1 MIIMKWNNK
10 WLAGALSL
18 QILLGSSIAFAE
30 QPAAEKYRN
39 IIQSGN
45 FYVEYGPKGWGLRD
59 YVVAQNGV
67 RMSGL
72 KLEKMFGTTS
82 YPAVRYDN
90 GKYYKFVNKG
100 TVKREEEIANNEWKS
115 YQNYESYQDA
125 VVDSNTYNNG
135 TVRIGGRS
143 SFYGGVFGG
152 SSGGEYPKKT
162 TGVVLEESNLNNP
175 YLNPDAHW
183 EKVRAR
189 LSLPAA
195 LKIFAYNDPYMG
207 HEYGENEPVFIESG
221 QVEDNGKQR
230 VCDKYTSVLKD
241 NKGNVKAEMVYTAI
255 YDEKG
260 NLYKINK
267 VCKINGKVLPVDELE
282 IVTIT
287 DVLPEKAI
295 DMPKSKIYAADT
307 GTITDLL
314 KKPTLI
320 EEIK

>member
-1 MIIMKWNNK
+1 MKWNNR

-30 QPAAEKYRN
+30 QPAAEKYRS

-67 RMSGL
+67 RMSGM

-82 YPAVRYDN
+82 YPAVRYEN

-100 TVKREEEIANNEWKS
+100 TVKREEEIANREWKS

-125 VVDSNTYNNG
+125 TIDSNVYSRT
-135 TVRIGGRS
+135 TAA
-143 SFYGGVFGG
+143 GG
-152 SSGGEYPKKT
+152 SSRGEYPKKT

-207 HEYGENEPVFIESG
+207 HEYGENEPVFTESG

-241 NKGNVKAEMVYTAI
+241 NKGNVKAEMLYTAI

-314 KKPTLI
+314 KKPTLV

>member
-1 MIIMKWNNK
+1 MKWNNK

-30 QPAAEKYRN
+30 QPAAEKYRS

-67 RMSGL
+67 RMSGM

-82 YPAVRYDN
+82 YPAVRYEN

-100 TVKREEEIANNEWKS
+100 TVKREEEIANREWKS

-125 VVDSNTYNNG
+125 TIDSNVYSRT
-135 TVRIGGRS
+135 TAAGGNR
-143 SFYGGVFGG
+143 
-152 SSGGEYPKKT
+152 GGEYPKKT

-207 HEYGENEPVFIESG
+207 HEYGENEPVFTESG
-221 QVEDNGKQR
+221 QIEDNGKQR

-241 NKGNVKAEMVYTAI
+241 NKGNVKAEMLYTAI

-307 GTITDLL
+307 GTIVDLL
-314 KKPTLI
+314 KKPTLV

>member
-1 MIIMKWNNK
+1 MKWNKK

-18 QILLGSSIAFAE
+18 QVLLGSSIAFAE
-30 QPAAEKYRN
+30 QPAAEKYRS

-100 TVKREEEIANNEWKS
+100 TVKREEEVANNEWKS

-135 TVRIGGRS
+135 IVRIGGRTS
-143 SFYGGVFGG
+143 S
-152 SSGGEYPKKT
+152 SEYPKKT

-183 EKVRAR
+183 EKVRSR

-207 HEYGENEPVFIESG
+207 HEYGENEPVFTESG
-221 QVEDNGKQR
+221 QVEDNGEQR

-241 NKGNVKAEMVYTAI
+241 NNGNVKAEMVYTAI

-295 DMPKSKIYAADT
+295 DMPKSKIYAADM

-314 KKPTLI
+314 KKPILV

>member
-1 MIIMKWNNK
+1 MKWNNK

-30 QPAAEKYRN
+30 QPAAEKYRS

-72 KLEKMFGTTS
+72 KLEKMFGITS
-82 YPAVRYDN
+82 YPAVRYEN

-100 TVKREEEIANNEWKS
+100 TVKREEEIANKEWKS

-125 VVDSNTYNNG
+125 TIDSNVYSRT
-135 TVRIGGRS
+135 TAA
-143 SFYGGVFGG
+143 GG

-207 HEYGENEPVFIESG
+207 HEYGENEPVFTESG

-241 NKGNVKAEMVYTAI
+241 NKGNVKAEMLYTAI

-295 DMPKSKIYAADT
+295 DMPKSKIYTADT

-314 KKPTLI
+314 KKPTLV

>member
-1 MIIMKWNNK
+1 MKWNNK

-100 TVKREEEIANNEWKS
+100 TMKREEEIANNEWKS

-125 VVDSNTYNNG
+125 VTDSNTYNNVIAR
-135 TVRIGGRS
+135 TGGMRS
-143 SFYGGVFGG
+143 FDVGGFFGG
-152 SSGGEYPKKT
+152 ISGGEYPKKT
-162 TGVVLEESNLNNP
+162 TGVVLEEGNLNNP

-183 EKVRAR
+183 EK
-189 LSLPAA
+189 
-195 LKIFAYNDPYMG
+195 
-207 HEYGENEPVFIESG
+207 
-221 QVEDNGKQR
+221 
-230 VCDKYTSVLKD
+230 
-241 NKGNVKAEMVYTAI
+241 
-255 YDEKG
+255 
-260 NLYKINK
+260 
-267 VCKINGKVLPVDELE
+267 
-282 IVTIT
+282 
-287 DVLPEKAI
+287 
-295 DMPKSKIYAADT
+295 
-307 GTITDLL
+307 
-314 KKPTLI
+314 
-320 EEIK
+320 

>member
-1 MIIMKWNNK
+1 MKWNNK

-30 QPAAEKYRN
+30 QPAVEKYRS

-125 VVDSNTYNNG
+125 IVDSNTYNNG
-135 TVRIGGRS
+135 TVRIGG
-143 SFYGGVFGG
+143 
-152 SSGGEYPKKT
+152 SGGEYPKKT

-207 HEYGENEPVFIESG
+207 HEYGENEPVFTESG

-241 NKGNVKAEMVYTAI
+241 NNGNVKAEMVYTAI

-287 DVLPEKAI
+287 DILPEKAI

>member
-1 MIIMKWNNK
+1 MKWNKK

-30 QPAAEKYRN
+30 QPAAEKYRS
-39 IIQSGN
+39 IIQSGK

-82 YPAVRYDN
+82 YPAVRYEN

-125 VVDSNTYNNG
+125 VADSNTYNNG

-143 SFYGGVFGG
+143 
-152 SSGGEYPKKT
+152 GGEYPKKT
-162 TGVVLEESNLNNP
+162 TGVVLEEGNLNNP

-207 HEYGENEPVFIESG
+207 HEYGENEPVFTESG

-241 NKGNVKAEMVYTAI
+241 NKGDVKAEMVYTAI

-314 KKPTLI
+314 KKPTLL

>member
-1 MIIMKWNNK
+1 MKWNNK

-30 QPAAEKYRN
+30 QPAAEKYRS

-67 RMSGL
+67 RMSGM

-82 YPAVRYDN
+82 YPAVRYEN

-100 TVKREEEIANNEWKS
+100 TVKREEEIANREWKS

-125 VVDSNTYNNG
+125 TIDSNVYSRT
-135 TVRIGGRS
+135 TAAGGNR
-143 SFYGGVFGG
+143 
-152 SSGGEYPKKT
+152 GGEYPKKT

-207 HEYGENEPVFIESG
+207 HEYGENEPVFTESG
-221 QVEDNGKQR
+221 QIEDNGKQR

-241 NKGNVKAEMVYTAI
+241 NKGNVKAEMLYTAI

-314 KKPTLI
+314 KKPTLV